1 MHPDVLLEKRSILA
15 AEEEVVVATKGGE
28 LIGINW
34 DGTLDSNFRWEV
46 SDGSDEG
53 YVIQDIKYSSLIGGF
68 SLVFAN
74 GKLAFMPIHYNP
86 DADATGTLNQEP
98 SNQSYSPCNSN
109 VSSGDKNRSNSPSS
123 SSTQK
128 ISQRRTSL
136 PNVSSRV
143 HFVSDVD
150 NGITSCINHKYQLIS
165 YGLLNSEGVICIVDD
180 ENSIV
185 LVTHRIKL
193 PVNSFPESS
202 ICSMGSMNCM
212 QWSPDSMVLA
222 TCWSR
227 GGIALWSVFGALL
240 MCSLSWDYG
249 ISQAMESSKL
259 FIVSSLAWSR
269 EGYHLWLVAKT
280 SQESTTNGHPHK
292 DSLMQMSMAKSVLAS
307 NPSSV
312 CSCRES
318 LLLVSE
324 DKVYLGVGS
333 STSQSDNGHANVTP
347 ETEKKRKREGTTTTD
362 EDLPSTNSSSS
373 RMEFQQQPVEVGN
386 HQWIVIQIP
395 FSYLS
400 SNSPIRLA
408 CIDKSGSCVAV
419 AGRTG
424 FAHYSL
430 VHRKWKLFGN
440 ERQEKDFEVCGGILY
455 FESHIILSCYNIP
468 ETSFEIRAYPRESR
482 LDNHFVKIMNIPTE
496 VLAMS
501 IHGEKMITLSIDGS
515 ISLFGLNHKMRYSRR
530 GSSGSTASS
539 SSNHSSSV
547 YNNSLALI
555 HLNQIIVNN
564 LVIPPECVISIFLT
578 SLHIEQQQPQTI
590 PCDQQPE
597 SILVNVC
604 GRVFLLEREFDNQV
618 HGNSVERAFG
628 LHKPLSYR
636 AVSILASGVEN
647 VWVSEDKGVLPSDLR
662 PHLTDALWL
671 SRGCHGMNVWLPL
684 FNDQQS
690 KTDHNFMSKRIM
702 LPINTHIYP
711 LGMSTV
717 FVVFRN

>member
-1 MHPDVLLEKRSILA
+1 LA

-34 DGTLDSNFRWEV
+34 DGSLDPNFRWEV
-46 SDGSDEG
+46 SDGTDEG
-53 YVIQDIKYSSLIGGF
+53 FVITDMKYSSLIGGF
-68 SLVFAN
+68 SLVFSN

-86 DADATGTLNQEP
+86 DINAPGTTNSGQSNP
-98 SNQSYSPCNSN
+98 SNPPNT
-109 VSSGDKNRSNSPSS
+109 SSGDNSRSSPSS
-123 SSTQK
+123 TSNQK
-128 ISQRRTSL
+128 KITQRRSSL

-143 HFVSDVD
+143 QFVPDVD
-150 NGITSCINHKYQLIS
+150 NGVTSCINHKYQLIT
-165 YGLLNSEGVICIVDD
+165 YGLLNSEGLICIVDD
-180 ENSIV
+180 ENTIV
-185 LVTHRIKL
+185 VVTHRIKL
-193 PVNSFPESS
+193 PINSFPESS
-202 ICSMGSMNCM
+202 ISSMGSMSCM

-222 TCWSR
+222 TSWER

-249 ISQAMESSKL
+249 INQALESSKL
-259 FIVSSLAWSR
+259 FIVSSIAWSR
-269 EGYHLWLVAKT
+269 EGYQLWLIAQ
-280 SQESTTNGHPHK
+280 SGQEASTNGHPHK
-292 DSLMQMSMAKSVLAS
+292 SEDALMQMSMAKSVLAS

-333 STSQSDNGHANVTP
+333 SSSQTENGINGSSEITKP
-347 ETEKKRKREGTTTTD
+347 RSGMIEEET
-362 EDLPSTNSSSS
+362 LPSTNSSSS

-408 CIDKSGSCVAV
+408 CIDQSGSCVAI

-430 VHRKWKLFGN
+430 LHRKWKLFGN
-440 ERQEKDFEVCGGILY
+440 ESQEKDFEVCGGILY
-455 FESHIILSCYNIP
+455 YESHIIMSCYNIA
-468 ETSFEIRAYPRESR
+468 ETAFEIRAYPRESR
-482 LDNHFVKIMNIPTE
+482 LDNHFMKVMNIPTE

-501 IHGEKMITLSIDGS
+501 IYGEKMITLSIDGS
-515 ISLFGLNHKMRYSRR
+515 ISLFGLNHRMRYSQSSRR
-530 GSSGSTASS
+530 ESSGSTASS
-539 SSNHSSSV
+539 SSTFSQSNAI
-547 YNNSLALI
+547 NSFTLI
-555 HLNQIIVNN
+555 HLNQIIVSN

-578 SLHIEQQQPQTI
+578 SLHIEEQPLQTI
-590 PCDQQPE
+590 PSNRDHHLHKSD

-604 GRVFLLEREFDNQV
+604 GRVFLLERESEVNQM
-618 HGNSVERAFG
+618 EG
-628 LHKPLSYR
+628 LVSLGLNNPLSYR

-647 VWVSEDKGVLPSDLR
+647 VWVSQDKGSQDSSLKQR

-684 FNDQQS
+684 FKKSEED

-711 LGMSTV
+711 LG
-717 FVVFRN
+717 